1 MHIQLGYPDRE
12 SENSMLKTQLG
23 DMQHEVKTVMD
34 MAEFIKLQA
43 AARHVHKSDELLN
56 YILHLATFS
65 QESNQFVN
73 PLSPRATK
81 ALLSSAKAWA
91 LINNRDCLI
100 PEDVQAILPA
110 VAEHRLRSALGDFST
125 HGSLGWIMKTLQRYW
140 NKWLNKR
147 INAAIQH
154 HLNHQKIF
162 ILPAKLLYF
171 FVFVFTTY
179 FAWY

>member
-1 MHIQLGYPDRE
+1 MYINRTNYSIIFYTWLPLAKKAT
-12 SENSMLKTQLG
+12 NSSTRYRR
-23 DMQHEVKTVMD
+23 VRP
-34 MAEFIKLQA
+34 I
-43 AARHVHKSDELLN
+43 
-56 YILHLATFS
+56 
-65 QESNQFVN
+65 
-73 PLSPRATK
+73 